1 MQNSTKKP
9 ASKPA
14 PRRSSAPARK
24 PASRP
29 APARNPA
36 PRSSGRERNV
46 LPLIIAG
53 GIVFIVLCFF
63 LQKYVFPNGVLPKTT
78 DKSIPEIDAAATVR
92 VSEVMS
98 SNASSI
104 QDDTGAYP
112 DWVEIVNNSGKTVNL
127 YGWKLAKDSSLMIKY
142 FEFPNQTL
150 AAGERVLVY
159 CTGTLRN
166 NAGYAYHAPFRI
178 SAAGDTLVLF
188 NPNNTAVQTLN
199 VPEMSANQSYAEIG
213 GEWTVTDEATPG
225 LSNTSESYHLLHDN
239 REVSDSPIEIT
250 ELMAKNMSYAADENG
265 EFLDW
270 IEIHNKSA
278 YTVSLNNYAL
288 SDSDRN
294 LQKWHFPNV
303 SIGPDEYMIVY
314 CSGYD
319 RRDPVGRLHTNFR
332 LSSEKEGAYLSNAA
346 GQLIDFV
353 EYDLLKADQSYSRQ
367 SDGTWTTNLSPT
379 PGMSNSFQSAAL
391 IDGQFAA
398 QNSSGVFFNEIMAT
412 TTTANVGKASYDWI
426 ELYNATSQTIDL
438 SSWGLSDNPAKP
450 RKWQFPAGTTIAPG
464 QYMGVYCSG
473 LNTTV
478 KGYCHT
484 NFKLSATEGE
494 SLVLSDPTGKILD
507 RVQLGMQY
515 SNMPYGRISG
525 RNGFYYLAAST
536 PGSGNVQVGY
546 ESRMLKPTFSVQGGM
561 YPANQHF
568 NVALSAEPGATI
580 YYTLDSS
587 TPDPAA
593 VGGIVYTP
601 DPEVS
606 VNGRYETFVY
616 TDPIPVTQTTVIR
629 AIAVKDGQLTSL
641 VETQSYLVGV
651 SHTMQVISLVMN
663 PTDLWDYN
671 TGLYVKGPNALSKSP
686 YGSLGKGANFW
697 MTWEKDANVELF
709 DLDGSTVLSQ
719 GCGVRLHGQYSRK
732 EAQKPFKIIAR
743 SKYGDSRFRA
753 KLFPNRDYT
762 EYQSFLLRA
771 SGQDTRKTRMRD
783 SILTALADGMGV
795 MYQDTNLAIVYLN
808 GEYWGHYNMR
818 ERINTFSICQWEGWD
833 PVIKDSIDLVK
844 ANTSVMKGSV
854 DSWKTILEWI
864 KKNGVETSEKLEYV
878 KQYIDVDNYLK
889 YIAVEMYTGN
899 TDLLNVKKYRTS
911 EKDGKWRFILFDFD
925 WAFTTNTNSVGRW
938 LKPGGMGEGN
948 KTDNSLFIALMKNP
962 ECKDMFLK
970 LFAEKL
976 RGPWSSEA
984 VLARIDERYNELEP
998 EIDQH
1003 LEKWGPSRKTYESE
1017 INTLKS
1023 YARKRPGH
1031 LLYYF
1036 SQSLSRSDM
1045 EYYFGDLLETVTM
1058 LDADGKVYNYNK

>member
-1 MQNSTKKP
+1 M
-9 ASKPA
+9 
-14 PRRSSAPARK
+14 
-24 PASRP
+24 
-29 APARNPA
+29 
-36 PRSSGRERNV
+36 
-46 LPLIIAG
+46 PLIIAG

-188 NPNNTAVQTLN
+188 NPNNIAVQTLN
-199 VPEMSANQSYAEIG
+199 IPEMSANQSYAEIG

-450 RKWQFPAGTTIAPG
+450 RKAEKRLETRRQRI
-464 QYMGVYCSG
+464 
-473 LNTTV
+473 
-478 KGYCHT
+478 
-484 NFKLSATEGE
+484 
-494 SLVLSDPTGKILD
+494 
-507 RVQLGMQY
+507 RVQ
-515 SNMPYGRISG
+515 R
-525 RNGFYYLAAST
+525 A
-536 PGSGNVQVGY
+536 QVGHFHLSEQLRPLVGEIIPEAGQLKTRTADVRFLNGQRAVLRRNHNLQPQRGHQLFFGNQAY
-546 ESRMLKPTFSVQGGM
+546 TPILSSAISRSITCATPCPALDGAILKRGEAFFS
-561 YPANQHF
+561 ASC
-568 NVALSAEPGATI
+568 ALSIT
-580 YYTLDSS
+580 
-587 TPDPAA
+587 
-593 VGGIVYTP
+593 
-601 DPEVS
+601 
-606 VNGRYETFVY
+606 
-616 TDPIPVTQTTVIR
+616 
-629 AIAVKDGQLTSL
+629 
-641 VETQSYLVGV
+641 
-651 SHTMQVISLVMN
+651 
-663 PTDLWDYN
+663 
-671 TGLYVKGPNALSKSP
+671 
-686 YGSLGKGANFW
+686 
-697 MTWEKDANVELF
+697 
-709 DLDGSTVLSQ
+709 
-719 GCGVRLHGQYSRK
+719 
-732 EAQKPFKIIAR
+732 
-743 SKYGDSRFRA
+743 
-753 KLFPNRDYT
+753 
-762 EYQSFLLRA
+762 
-771 SGQDTRKTRMRD
+771 
-783 SILTALADGMGV
+783 
-795 MYQDTNLAIVYLN
+795 
-808 GEYWGHYNMR
+808 
-818 ERINTFSICQWEGWD
+818 
-833 PVIKDSIDLVK
+833 
-844 ANTSVMKGSV
+844 
-854 DSWKTILEWI
+854 
-864 KKNGVETSEKLEYV
+864 
-878 KQYIDVDNYLK
+878 
-889 YIAVEMYTGN
+889 
-899 TDLLNVKKYRTS
+899 
-911 EKDGKWRFILFDFD
+911 
-925 WAFTTNTNSVGRW
+925 
-938 LKPGGMGEGN
+938 
-948 KTDNSLFIALMKNP
+948 
-962 ECKDMFLK
+962 
-970 LFAEKL
+970 
-976 RGPWSSEA
+976 
-984 VLARIDERYNELEP
+984 
-998 EIDQH
+998 
-1003 LEKWGPSRKTYESE
+1003 
-1017 INTLKS
+1017 
-1023 YARKRPGH
+1023 
-1031 LLYYF
+1031 
-1036 SQSLSRSDM
+1036 
-1045 EYYFGDLLETVTM
+1045 
-1058 LDADGKVYNYNK
+1058 